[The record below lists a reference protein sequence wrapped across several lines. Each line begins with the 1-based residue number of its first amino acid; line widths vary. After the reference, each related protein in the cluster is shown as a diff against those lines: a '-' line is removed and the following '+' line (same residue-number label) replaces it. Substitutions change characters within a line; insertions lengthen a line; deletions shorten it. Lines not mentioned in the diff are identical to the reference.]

1 MDKKTKTLNLIIE
14 QGMLP
19 QYTHADAVVSVQ
31 IMKALYHAGLR
42 AIEYTNRGATAI
54 SNFLA
59 MRNVAEKELPGLQ
72 LGVGAIRN
80 KIEATE
86 YINEGASF
94 IVCPSVVP
102 AVADLAEINNLLWV
116 PGCMSATEITVADD
130 LGAQIIKLFP
140 AHLLGPSY
148 LKSMKELFPELM
160 FMPAGGVES
169 NEGNLDSWFRSG
181 ASVVELGSKLIS
193 KNLVETK
200 DYSLIESLT
209 KQTITM
215 VKKLQYK
222 NSL

>member
-1 MDKKTKTLNLIIE
+1 MDKKKKTLNLIIE

-19 QYTHADAVVSVQ
+19 QYFHADPIVSVQ

-42 AIEYTNRGATAI
+42 AIEYTNRGETAI
-54 SNFLA
+54 SNFFE
-59 MRNVAEKELPGLQ
+59 MRKVADKELPGLQ
-72 LGVGAIRN
+72 LGAGSVRN

-94 IVCPSVVP
+94 LVCPSVVP

-116 PGCMSATEITVADD
+116 PGCMSATEITLADD
-130 LGAQIIKLFP
+130 LGAELIKLFP

-148 LKSMKELFPELM
+148 LKSMKEIFPELM
-160 FMPAGGVES
+160 FMPAGGIES

-193 KNLVETK
+193 KNLVESK

-209 KQTITM
+209 RQTMKM
-215 VKKLQYK
+215 VLKLQHR
-222 NSL
+222 